1 MADNTLSSV
10 KEGIFWGYSPLVK
23 SDINIT
29 TSLVFRDIY
38 ICSVYTD
45 GMPCTMLQLLTS
57 VLVFIAAL
65 HVVHAECT
73 PKKHKTSDQLR
84 LACEREDATVIEDAN
99 WFKDGVLLS
108 NSADPSTRPSIT
120 VDGQGRV
127 TISPV
132 PKNEG
137 IYSCNS
143 SIETPVKPE
152 CFSVQGILA

>member
-1 MADNTLSSV
+1 
-10 KEGIFWGYSPLVK
+10 
-23 SDINIT
+23 
-29 TSLVFRDIY
+29 
-38 ICSVYTD
+38 
-45 GMPCTMLQLLTS
+45 MPGTILQLLTS

-65 HVVHAECT
+65 HVVQAECT

-84 LACEREDATVIEDAN
+84 LACESEDATVIKDAN

-108 NSADPSTRPSIT
+108 NYTDPSIT
-120 VDGQGRV
+120 
-127 TISPV
+127 ISPL

-143 SIETPVKPE
+143 STDTPAEPG

>member
-1 MADNTLSSV
+1 
-10 KEGIFWGYSPLVK
+10 
-23 SDINIT
+23 
-29 TSLVFRDIY
+29 
-38 ICSVYTD
+38 
-45 GMPCTMLQLLTS
+45 MPGTILQLLTS

-65 HVVHAECT
+65 HVVQAECT

-84 LACEREDATVIEDAN
+84 LACESEDATVIKDAN

-108 NSADPSTRPSIT
+108 NYTDPSIT

-127 TISPV
+127 TISPL

-143 SIETPVKPE
+143 STDTPEEPG